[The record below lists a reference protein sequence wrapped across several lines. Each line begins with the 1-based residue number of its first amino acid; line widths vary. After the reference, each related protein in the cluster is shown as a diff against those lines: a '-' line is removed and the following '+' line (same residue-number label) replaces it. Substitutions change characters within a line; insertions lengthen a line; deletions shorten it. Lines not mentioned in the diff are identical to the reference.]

1 MNSSA
6 QKRKNL
12 TTTIDKN
19 DIESSVCKH
28 SKVDDDLV
36 AYLNA
41 KDNDGEAKEMLKYLR
56 MQSLP
61 LIDKERIQLLKNYFE
76 TGM

>member
-19 DIESSVCKH
+19 DIESSVCKKV
-28 SKVDDDLV
+28 KVDNNLL
-36 AYLNA
+36 AYLTA
-41 KDNDGEAKEMLKYLR
+41 KDNDGEEKEILKSLR
-56 MQSLP
+56 MLSLP
-61 LIDKERIQLLKNYFE
+61 LIDEETIQLLKSYFE